1 MRKRILCGLAL
12 LCLQVFPQY
21 IYESNQSLID
31 LTNQTGVT
39 GLTSSDDSISS
50 VFNLGFDF
58 TFYDTTF
65 STARMA
71 TNGCLHFGSTGSGCN
86 DYTPD
91 PLPQFNYTIYPF
103 WTDLIAANTNS
114 KMLAKNFNDK
124 IVFGWYDM
132 REYHRESSNNFE
144 VILWTNNTYDI
155 RYGSLDI
162 IQHDVLIGEQGDS
175 TETYTYYYHDE
186 CNTGTT
192 NTSSCYGYDWNNS
205 DKNDNL
211 ENGGSLYYSPI
222 DCSNP
227 LNDSS
232 CDGYEEAYLTQQC
245 NLDALYSTSCT
256 GYAQAYQDQQ
266 CGLDSLYSTEC
277 SGYEAAYLVQQCDI
291 DTLYSSE
298 CTGYEEAYL
307 SQQCSLDALYSTE
320 CSGYEQAYHDYECD
334 LDSQY
339 RPTCSGYIPETLFI
353 VDTQDSMTQY
363 DTFVLEEENVEVY
376 IEPEPI
382 IQEEIYEPE
391 IIEEPVVEQV
401 VETYDYVEDFDV
413 IDVFDAEELVE
424 SFVMLETIEEI
435 ETIIEEEEEI
445 IIEEEP
451 VEEDMV
457 EEETVEEVI
466 EELEEEIEEE
476 IQEEVIDKRDRIA
489 EGLKVVNETLQ
500 VAQTSY
506 TTMNSVTNLTGS
518 QSVQSAISQNTST
531 TSQAFNSGGLSSS
544 PSVSEQV
551 FASSVQTNTVLASMG
566 DDVGSNMTITLAP
579 LFSISGE
586 MSLVDVQISNIESEI
601 DAMMSTVMT
610 ASEADDIAAQIVA
623 DNLKEE
629 QEELEEEQEET
640 GEYGDQTSLVAY
652 LGYVPAFEAYKDAEL
667 PKAPTWYEPRYIYA
681 GMTLQDNTNA
691 FNGLANTNINTMA
704 TMLSQQPN
712 L

>member
-39 GLTSSDDSISS
+39 GLTSGDDSISS

-71 TNGCLHFGSTGSGCN
+71 TNGCLHFGSTGTGCN

-91 PLPQFNYTIYPF
+91 PLPRYDYTIYPF

-124 IVFGWYDM
+124 IVFGWYNM

-186 CNTGTT
+186 CNTGSF
-192 NTSSCYGYDWNNS
+192 NGQNCYSYDWNDS
-205 DKNDNL
+205 DKNNNL
-211 ENGGSLYYSPI
+211 EDGGSLYSGGL

-232 CDGYEEAYLTQQC
+232 CDGYDEAYLAQQC
-245 NLDALYSTSCT
+245 NLDSLYSTSCT
-256 GYAQAYQDQQ
+256 GYEQAYQDQQ

-277 SGYEAAYLVQQCDI
+277 SGYEEAYLAQQCDI
-291 DTLYSSE
+291 DTLYSSQ
-298 CTGYEEAYL
+298 CTGYDEAYL
-307 SQQCSLDALYSTE
+307 AQQCNLDTLYSTE
-320 CSGYEQAYHDYECD
+320 CNGYEQAYRDYECE
-334 LDSQY
+334 LDPQY
-339 RPTCSGYIPETLFI
+339 SPTCSGYIPEAIAVVVVQT
-353 VDTQDSMTQY
+353 SMTEY
-363 DTFVLEEENVEVY
+363 DTYVIEEEIPEVY
-376 IEPEPI
+376 IEPEPV
-382 IQEEIYEPE
+382 IQEEVYEPE
-391 IIEEPVVEQV
+391 IIEEPVVETF
-401 VETYDYVEDFDV
+401 EYVEEV
-413 IDVFDAEELVE
+413 EMIDVFDAEELIE

-435 ETIIEEEEEI
+435 ETIIEEEEI

-451 VEEDMV
+451 VEEEIV
-457 EEETVEEVI
+457 EEETIEEVI

-476 IQEEVIDKRDRIA
+476 IQEEIVDKRDRIA

-506 TTMNSVTNLTGS
+506 TTMNSVTNITSS

-551 FASSVQTNTVLASMG
+551 FASSVQNNNVLASMG
-566 DDVGSNMTITLAP
+566 DDVTSSATVSVVPMMDVEGGMT
-579 LFSISGE
+579 
-586 MSLVDVQISNIESEI
+586 LVDVQISNIESEI

-610 ASEADDIAAQIVA
+610 ASEADKIADQIVA
-623 DNLKEE
+623 QNIKEE
-629 QEELEEEQEET
+629 QKELEEEQEET

-652 LGYVPAFEAYKDAEL
+652 LGYVPAFEVYKDAEL

>member
-39 GLTSSDDSISS
+39 GLTSGDDSISS

-132 REYHRESSNNFE
+132 REYYRESSNNFE

-175 TETYTYYYHDE
+175 TKTYTYYYHDE
-186 CNTGTT
+186 CNTGSF
-192 NTSSCYGYDWNNS
+192 NGQNCYSYDWNDA
-205 DKNDNL
+205 DKNNNL
-211 ENGGSLYYSPI
+211 EDGGSLYSGGL

-232 CDGYEEAYLTQQC
+232 CDGYDEAYLAQQC
-245 NLDALYSTSCT
+245 TLDSLYSTSCT
-256 GYAQAYQDQQ
+256 GYEQAYQDQQ
-266 CGLDSLYSTEC
+266 CGIDALYSSECSGYDEAYLAQQCNLDTLYSTEC
-277 SGYEAAYLVQQCDI
+277 N
-291 DTLYSSE
+291 
-298 CTGYEEAYL
+298 
-307 SQQCSLDALYSTE
+307 
-320 CSGYEQAYHDYECD
+320 GYEQAYRDYECE
-334 LDSQY
+334 LDPQY
-339 RPTCSGYIPETLFI
+339 SPTCSGYIPEAMAVVVMQTG
-353 VDTQDSMTQY
+353 MTEY
-363 DTFVLEEENVEVY
+363 DTYVIEEEIPEVFV
-376 IEPEPI
+376 EPEPV
-382 IQEEIYEPE
+382 IQEEEVYETE
-391 IIEEPVVEQV
+391 IIEETFI
-401 VETYDYVEDFDV
+401 ETYDFVEDFEVVDV
-413 IDVFDAEELVE
+413 YDAEELME

-435 ETIIEEEEEI
+435 EEI
-445 IIEEEP
+445 IIEEEII
-451 VEEDMV
+451 EEP
-457 EEETVEEVI
+457 EEEIIEEII

-476 IQEEVIDKRDRIA
+476 IQEEIVDKRDRIA

-500 VAQTSY
+500 TAQTSY
-506 TTMNSVTNLTGS
+506 TTMNTTEDLTK
-518 QSVQSAISQNTST
+518 
-531 TSQAFNSGGLSSS
+531 SQAFNSGGLSSS

-551 FASSVQTNTVLASMG
+551 FASSVQNNNVLASMG
-566 DDVGSNMTITLAP
+566 DDVTSSATVSVVPIMDVEGGMT
-579 LFSISGE
+579 
-586 MSLVDVQISNIESEI
+586 LVDVQISNIESEI

-610 ASEADDIAAQIVA
+610 ASEADKIADQIVA
-623 DNLKEE
+623 QNIKEE
-629 QEELEEEQEET
+629 QEELEEQQEET

-652 LGYVPAFEAYKDAEL
+652 LGYVPAFEVYKDAEL

-681 GMTLQDNTNA
+681 GITLQDNTNA